1 MANSNSAA
9 KRARQNETRRDR
21 HRARRT
27 ATRSAV
33 RAVRVA
39 AEDGNEGQYNE
50 LLSAAFSSLDRAAKT
65 GAMHTGT
72 ANRTKRRLAA
82 LGPKIAS

>member
-9 KRARQNETRRDR
+9 KRARQNTTRRDR

-27 ATRSAV
+27 ETRSVV
-33 RAVRVA
+33 RAVRTA
-39 AEDGNEGQYNE
+39 ADEGNQEQYKE